1 MSADAVIPSP
11 APGQAPLPS
20 PTAGIRPAVPCC
32 EAMRRGSGSPCP
44 AALAGKY
51 PCRTLLVD
59 AGLAAQA
66 VRRFGLDAQLQVLQ
80 EELAEAIVAISHL
93 RRGRRGA
100 REEVVEE
107 LGDVLVLIDQLRTEP
122 FMAAEIDQSV
132 AHKCSR
138 LRALLEV

>member
-20 PTAGIRPAVPCC
+20 PTA
-32 EAMRRGSGSPCP
+32 
-44 AALAGKY
+44 AGNHL
-51 PCRTLLVD
+51 CRTLLVD